1 MKNFKHYI
9 ALTKPTVLT
18 LVLLTGAAALTVN
31 GGFND
36 DPIKFITVILGLFLV
51 GGSANAFNQ
60 YFERNVDSQMTR
72 TKMKR
77 PLANGSLKADQAFY
91 FAVISGIVGIS
102 LFTLVFN
109 ALSGL
114 LSLFTIIF
122 YSFFYT
128 LFLKPRTPQNIVIGG
143 AAGAMGPVI
152 AWAAVTGTIMSV
164 VPWTIFFLIF
174 FWTPPHFW
182 ALALYLKEDYK
193 KVNYPMM
200 PNVRGDEATVRLMLV
215 YALIMVIVSFGLV
228 LYDPVNKP
236 LDIIYTA
243 SSAILGS
250 LFIKKVV
257 VLLKNNNIKE
267 QKALFAYSI
276 IYIFALC
283 FIIMIDAVY

>member
-9 ALTKPTVLT
+9 ALTKPTVLI
-18 LVLLTGAAALTVN
+18 LVLLTGAAALTVH
-31 GGFND
+31 GKFND
-36 DPIKFITVILGLFLV
+36 NPMLFLAVILGLFLV

-60 YFERNVDSQMTR
+60 YFERDVDSQMKR

-77 PLANGSLKADQAFY
+77 PLANGSLNANQAFY
-91 FAVISGIVGIS
+91 FAVLTGILGIS
-102 LFTLVFN
+102 LFTLLFN
-109 ALSGL
+109 PLSGL

-152 AWAAVTGTIMSV
+152 AWAAATGTIMSI

-193 KVNYPMM
+193 KVDYPMM
-200 PNVRGDEATVRLMLV
+200 PNVRGDQATIRLMLV
-215 YALIMVIVSFGLV
+215 YSLIMVIVSFALV

-236 LDIIYTA
+236 IDILYTA

-250 LFIKKVV
+250 VFIKKVV
-257 VLLKNNNIKE
+257 VLLKNNELKA
-267 QKALFAYSI
+267 QKSLFAYSI
-276 IYIFALC
+276 IYIFVLC
-283 FIIMIDAVY
+283 FIIMIDAVN